1 MKSKKIMGLFALLM
15 LMMFMFVGK
24 SAAVNLLYNEYD
36 QQWRD
41 LEVQAIPWRVANK
54 NVEDYD
60 QDNDYYGTNCFG
72 FVKYVIESE
81 NRGSISTYHNYGRE
95 LLSYSGGTY
104 VAQDLNSP
112 STDDVRNAFSKAT
125 PGDVVQMR
133 WGYYAGYNNSTNH
146 TAIINGFEG
155 DGVYFFQSHVS
166 GNGVKKI
173 KNSYYSYAELARRYS
188 NPGANYGGFTIYHF
202 GDPVPPDDEKYDTR
216 PAINPGL
223 QRLSS
228 SSYAKVYIHSPQT
241 FYDLYSDSELT
252 RKDDLSSNYVA
263 ENEEC
268 QIHEVGWNSKNVPY
282 AHIKFPRSNGK
293 LKDAYV
299 SLKKAFIP
307 SIPDMNTGNAKTATG
322 DSSGFYRRADWST
335 LNHTSISTGKSIYC
349 FTPLPEN
356 DSTEERQ
363 SLKIQVMYPSADGKN
378 WVIAWTSQ
386 EVYEAIIGG
395 GAPVIERLS
404 SPSAVAGVS
413 YSNYPFE
420 VVKGSV
426 TRWRTYPKYVYGE
439 NYRAG
444 LPSGLSMNT
453 STGRISGVPAHT
465 SEGKSSYYVLKY
477 WFYGQA
483 SNSVG
488 TSDPLYSIISV
499 WEPPV
504 ITTSSTLANGDV
516 NKYYSATIRADGT
529 EHTMQWSK
537 INGSLPPGLRLVSS
551 VSSRTARI
559 EGTPSRGGEYKFTI
573 KCSNGVNNS
582 DTKEFTI
589 RVGNIASEY
598 KDSRISFT
606 YYFYNGRVG
615 NNYSDYVYIKDSASW
630 LNVNSGEKYIFI
642 VTDGEVP
649 DGLYFEEKN
658 TSLFSSYAAQLY
670 LKGVPKTAK
679 SYQFTVKAKRLSDG
693 GYNTKTFNMNINSS
707 STTVWRDYNM
717 SILYTLA
724 TNRPAGVS
732 YSDYVLTRGGTQPY
746 TASIVGGNLPN
757 GLTLEQDG
765 AITRLKGIPKRE
777 GNFSFTLRVMGNH
790 KGYVDKTL
798 YVNIVKNPLYKSGAS
813 ENGEAVKPKISST
826 KLPDAAF
833 GNYWE
838 ATLEAYGTQPIAWYA
853 ETELPEGFDIDE
865 ETGKISGI
873 PMEVKKYKFKVKA
886 ENELG
891 STTKKLKLKVLGEK
905 PVIQTH
911 ALPDGVLNAS
921 YDVELEFSG
930 TAPIK
935 WKKVGKLPSGL
946 KLNKKE
952 GRIEGTPKKAGTYEF
967 SIKAKNKAG
976 YDVVP
981 YKIVIHETEPTKE
994 EENNNTT
1001 ETSAALNTVGA
1012 TPYNEAD
1019 SKGFN
1024 AAYTELF
1031 MLSDD
1036 EKLEG
1041 SILKEDNKPMNFVID
1056 EWVDEYGRKVE
1067 VSDVKIFVND
1077 ELVEGVEISDEGIFT
1092 LSEDII
1098 SGEVTVYA
1106 SAIAN
1111 NNEIKTSEVN
1121 VVTAGNEENQNSESS
1136 SGGCSLSFAGVASII
1151 LTALAF
1157 FKVSCKKSPH
1167 AICGK

>member
-1 MKSKKIMGLFALLM
+1 MKSKKITGLFALLM

-24 SAAVNLLYNEYD
+24 SAAVNLRYNEYD
-36 QQWRD
+36 QQWRN
-41 LEVQAIPWRVANK
+41 LEVQLVPGKSGGDPA
-54 NVEDYD
+54 
-60 QDNDYYGTNCFG
+60 NDYYGTNCYC
-72 FVKYVIESE
+72 FVDYVLCAEGRI
-81 NRGSISTYHNYGRE
+81 SISGHFTGGAWLSAMDTYKI
-95 LLSYSGGTY
+95 
-104 VAQDLNSP
+104 AQYLNSNHGRGP
-112 STDDVRNAFSKAT
+112 TGEEVKTAFQKAKA
-125 PGDVVQMR
+125 GDVVQMY
-133 WGYYAGYNNSTNH
+133 WNATPH
-146 TAIINGFEG
+146 TALINGFDD
-155 DGVYFFQSHVS
+155 DGVYFFQSHV
-166 GNGVKKI
+166 GATRYIKII
-173 KNSYYSYAELARRYS
+173 KNSYYSYAELAQRYTK
-188 NPGANYGGFTIYHF
+188 PGTIGGFTIYDF
-202 GDPVPPDDEKYDTR
+202 GEAEPPYDEKYDTR

-335 LNHTSISTGKSIYC
+335 LNHTSISAGKSIYC

-395 GAPVIERLS
+395 GAPVIERQS
-404 SPSAVAGVS
+404 SPHAVAGVS

-420 VVKGSV
+420 VVKGPV
-426 TRWRTYPKYVYGE
+426 TRWRTYPKYVNYGE

-477 WFYGQA
+477 RFYGQA

-606 YYFYNGRVG
+606 YNFYNGRVG

-630 LNVNSGEKYIFI
+630 LNVKSGEKYIFI
-642 VTDGEVP
+642 VSDGEVP
-649 DGLYFEEKN
+649 NGLYFEEKN
-658 TSLFSSYAAQLY
+658 TSLLSSYAAQLY

-693 GYNTKTFNMNINSS
+693 GYNTQTFNMNISSS
-707 STTVWRDYNM
+707 STSVWRDYNM

-724 TNRPAGVS
+724 SNRPAGVS
-732 YSDYVLTRGGTQPY
+732 YNDYVLTRGGTQPY

-777 GNFSFTLRVMGNH
+777 GNFYFTLRIMGNH

-798 YVNIVKNPLYKSGAS
+798 YVNIVKNPLYKSGAP
-813 ENGEAVKPKISST
+813 EDGEAVKPKISST

-853 ETELPEGFDIDE
+853 VTELPEGFDIDE

-976 YDVVP
+976 YDVVS
-981 YKIVIHETEPTKE
+981 YQLVIHETEPTKE
-994 EENNNTT
+994 EENNNVT

-1012 TPYNEAD
+1012 TPYYKAD

-1067 VSDVKIFVND
+1067 VSDIKIFVND

-1098 SGEVTVYA
+1098 SSEVTVYA

-1121 VVTAGNEENQNSESS
+1121 VITAGNEENQNSESS
-1136 SGGCSLSFAGVASII
+1136 SGGCSLSFAGFASAI
-1151 LTALAF
+1151 LAALAF
-1157 FKVSCKKSPH
+1157 FNKKKK
-1167 AICGK
+1167 A